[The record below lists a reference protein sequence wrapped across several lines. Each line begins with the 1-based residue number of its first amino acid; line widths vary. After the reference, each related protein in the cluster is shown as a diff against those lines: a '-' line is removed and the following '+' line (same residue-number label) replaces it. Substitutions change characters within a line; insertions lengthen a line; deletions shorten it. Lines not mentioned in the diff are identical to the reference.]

1 MCQGSLGEGRVI
13 DCHRAS
19 GRGMVTTILPS
30 GLLYMALR

>member
-1 MCQGSLGEGRVI
+1 VCQGSLGEGRVI

-19 GRGMVTTILPS
+19 GRGRVITILPS